1 MILVHSRLSIN
12 HTKHFPWKNLKK
24 RRDKDKKGVT
34 KQVYFQE
41 YFQEYFVQRDVGR
54 IGLMVLYSDL
64 SVIFNSV
71 LLSLAMI
78 LTWGRSERVDMHL
91 KNMVRH
97 IIYYINL
104 PHVSEEKQP
113 ATAPRHLS
121 SFPQISRGHD
131 ETAKMCMMLLQLS
144 NRSHRFQSLL
154 FDPTLLICSTSSGW

>member
-12 HTKHFPWKNLKK
+12 HTKHFPWKSLKK

-34 KQVYFQE
+34 KQV

-78 LTWGRSERVDMHL
+78 LTWGRSVRVDMHL

-97 IIYYINL
+97 SIY
-104 PHVSEEKQP
+104 
-113 ATAPRHLS
+113 
-121 SFPQISRGHD
+121 
-131 ETAKMCMMLLQLS
+131 
-144 NRSHRFQSLL
+144 
-154 FDPTLLICSTSSGW
+154 

>member
-34 KQVYFQE
+34 KQV

-104 PHVSEEKQP
+104 PHVSEENSPPQP
-113 ATAPRHLS
+113 PD
-121 SFPQISRGHD
+121 ISRPFHSYPAVTMKPRRCG
-131 ETAKMCMMLLQLS
+131 
-144 NRSHRFQSLL
+144 
-154 FDPTLLICSTSSGW
+154 